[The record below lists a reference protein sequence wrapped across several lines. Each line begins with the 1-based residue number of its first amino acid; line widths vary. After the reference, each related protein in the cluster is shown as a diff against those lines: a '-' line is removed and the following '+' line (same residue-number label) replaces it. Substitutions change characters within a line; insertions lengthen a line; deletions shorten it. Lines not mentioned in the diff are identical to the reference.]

1 MNALP
6 QSQTRRSPRVLNLSL
21 WGVQGLLALILVGG
35 GLWKL
40 ATPIEQVADA
50 FAWAGEM
57 PDLLRVTAA
66 IDVIGGLGVLLPSLT
81 RVQPRL
87 AVLAALGI
95 AALQASAIVFHF
107 SREEGA
113 DTGFNFVLVLL
124 ALFVAWGRRGKAP
137 ILPRR

>member
-1 MNALP
+1 
-6 QSQTRRSPRVLNLSL
+6 
-21 WGVQGLLALILVGG
+21 VQGLLALILVGG

-57 PDLLRVTAA
+57 PDLLRFTAA

-81 RVQPRL
+81 RVKPRL
-87 AVLAALGI
+87 AVLAALGV
-95 AALQASAIVFHF
+95 AALQASAVVFHF
-107 SREEGA
+107 SRGEGA

-124 ALFVAWGRRGKAP
+124 ALFVAWGRNRKAP